1 MNKTKSLDCFNGY
14 NYVDLGL
21 PSGTLWAT
29 SVIKN
34 KLGEPLYF
42 SWGETEGWTAEQVQ
56 NGEKVFAWDGSDY
69 KFGEYPHTK
78 YNSEDG
84 KTVLDL
90 EDDAA
95 HVHMGGDWH
104 MPTKEQWEE
113 LIANTTSTL
122 TIKNGVKGRL
132 FTSKKNGKSIFVPV
146 FGRMHGSAFY
156 LVGSY
161 GYIWSS
167 SVDEKYLFN
176 AWGLDFSSS
185 CLSVGNGYRSFGC
198 CILGVVG

>member
-1 MNKTKSLDCFNGY
+1 MDKTKSLDCFNGY
-14 NYVDLGL
+14 TYVDLGL

-42 SWGETEGWTAEQVQ
+42 QWGDIEGWTAEQIK
-56 NGEKVFAWDGSDY
+56 NGEKAFLSTVY

-90 EDDAA
+90 DDDAA

-113 LIANTTSTL
+113 LTANTTSTW
-122 TIKNGVKGRL
+122 TTKNGVNGRL
-132 FTSKKNGKSIFVPV
+132 FTSKVNGNSVFVPA
-146 FGRMHGSAFY
+146 FGLANGCGLY
-156 LVGSY
+156 YVGAKSC
-161 GYIWSS
+161 IWSS
-167 SVDEKYLFN
+167 SINEGYLTN
-176 AWGLDFSSS
+176 AWYFNFGLTIV
-185 CLSVGNGYRSFGC
+185 CMTYNYRQMGRC
-198 CILGVVG
+198 VLGVVG